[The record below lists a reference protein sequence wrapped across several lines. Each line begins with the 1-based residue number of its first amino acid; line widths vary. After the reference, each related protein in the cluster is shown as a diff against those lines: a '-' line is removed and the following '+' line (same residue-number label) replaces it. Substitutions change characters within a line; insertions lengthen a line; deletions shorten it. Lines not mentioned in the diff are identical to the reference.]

1 MARGVSIG
9 AQARVSSVLCEG
21 EVAANSQSDVIVSFK
36 PSGDVTVSFKPS
48 GDVTVKHWCVTTS
61 WDRTSH
67 HSIKGFPFLLLHGA
81 DFTRRTRRGSWSPV
95 SAHHVGSTGRSKRR
109 GRVCVRARD
118 SCWYRV
124 RQ

>member
-1 MARGVSIG
+1 M
-9 AQARVSSVLCEG
+9 LCEG

-67 HSIKGFPFLLLHGA
+67 QVV
-81 DFTRRTRRGSWSPV
+81 D
-95 SAHHVGSTGRSKRR
+95 
-109 GRVCVRARD
+109 CVWCCVLAK
-118 SCWYRV
+118 
-124 RQ
+124 